1 MDYFGAERPKQ
12 TSKSTCKSAFISKRR
27 VSMLLVIVLHI
38 VKNKNSYEF
47 IKNIQK
53 FPMQAENKTRKLTS
67 KTVIK
72 KDLQARSNEEI
83 KKSTIAAGDGYTG
96 SSSSRKDSAKIQKTF
111 SHQENLKSNE
121 SKKKEYQNPGL
132 ESSNEEGETSLQ
144 SSIQSLR
151 ISANP
156 EEVISKELLKY
167 KNVKWSDL
175 NLSVKSIKVLTSL
188 GYNFPSPVQY
198 QSIPNILAGND
209 VLVRAKNGSGKSLSF
224 LIPIIEKINIESNN
238 LQAIIV
244 APTRELALQ
253 IARFARSLCKD
264 LNIKSAPLI
273 GGSNI
278 KDDIIRVSSG
288 VQLLIGSPGR
298 LYSILSKKLCQIDNN
313 LLVVFDEADKL
324 LDSLFFEDIYSLLQL
339 LPKKKQMCL
348 FSATFPQSAKS
359 FINVNLSNPKL
370 IKVNNEYAL
379 FNIAQFYCVV
389 DTETKLPCLKS
400 LLACLDIDQCI
411 IYVNSINHCQILAK
425 KITEMG
431 VSCYFIHSNL
441 SQDERNQIFHN
452 FSKNKTKILVSSDI
466 TTRGTDVQGVN
477 VVINFELPMS
487 SESYLHRI
495 GRAGR
500 FGKKGCCISI
510 IHKSQLQLIHS
521 YAQFVGTPV
530 APCTGN
536 ELKKFC
542 RN

>member
-1 MDYFGAERPKQ
+1 
-12 TSKSTCKSAFISKRR
+12 
-27 VSMLLVIVLHI
+27 
-38 VKNKNSYEF
+38 
-47 IKNIQK
+47 
-53 FPMQAENKTRKLTS
+53 MQAENKTRNLAN
-67 KTVIK
+67 KTALK
-72 KDLQARSNEEI
+72 KDTQAKCNENVQQSASTADGESSQSSN
-83 KKSTIAAGDGYTG
+83 
-96 SSSSRKDSAKIQKTF
+96 SSQKDLTKAQKTF
-111 SHQENLKSNE
+111 SYQENFKNNE
-121 SKKKEYQNPGL
+121 PKKKEYQNPGL
-132 ESSNEEGETSLQ
+132 ESSNEEGDALLQ
-144 SSIQSLR
+144 NSIQNLR
-151 ISANP
+151 ISTNAD
-156 EEVISKELLKY
+156 EIISKELLEY

-175 NLSVKSIKVLTSL
+175 KLSAKSTKVLTSL

-198 QSIPNILAGND
+198 QSIPEILAGND

-224 LIPIIEKINIESNN
+224 LIPIIEKIDTENNN

-264 LNIKSAPLI
+264 LDIKSAPLI

-298 LYSILSKKLCQIDNN
+298 LYSILSKKLCQIDTNP
-313 LLVVFDEADKL
+313 LIVFDEADKL
-324 LDSLFFEDIYSLLQL
+324 LDSLFFEDIYSLLRL

-348 FSATFPQSAKS
+348 FSATFPQSTKS
-359 FINVNLSNPKL
+359 FISINLNNPKL

-379 FNIAQFYCVV
+379 LNVTQFYCVV
-389 DTETKLPCLKS
+389 DVETKLPCLKS
-400 LLACLDIDQCI
+400 LLACLDINQCI
-411 IYVNSINHCQILAK
+411 IYVNSINHCQTLAK

-431 VSCYFIHSNL
+431 FSCYFIHSNL
-441 SQDERNQIFHN
+441 SQDERNHIFHN

-510 IHKSQLQLIHS
+510 IHESQLQLIHS

-530 APCTGN
+530 APCAGS

-542 RN
+542 KH